1 MARSNIITGAKVVVY
16 INSKP
21 FAFVMNF
28 RWDSST
34 PRRAIYGIDSGEPYE
49 LAPTTTKIGGS
60 VGVYRT
66 IDGGGL
72 EGPGIVANLD
82 NIPREKYFS
91 LALIER
97 STGVTI
103 FRADQC
109 SVISQSWDVPSRG
122 IMTGS
127 FTFEALSW
135 NNEVQQH

>member
-1 MARSNIITGAKVVVY
+1 MARSRLITGAKVVVY
-16 INSKP
+16 INNRQ
-21 FAFVMNF
+21 FGYAINF
-28 RWDSST
+28 RWESAT
-34 PRRAIYGIDSGEPYE
+34 PRRAIYAIDSGEPYE
-49 LAPTTTKIGGS
+49 LAPTTTRISGS
-60 VGVYRT
+60 MAIYRT

-97 STGVTI
+97 SSGLQI

-109 SVISQSWDVPSRG
+109 SVISQSWEVPSRG
-122 IMTGS
+122 VMTGS

-135 NNEVQQH
+135 NNEVEQH